1 MCKLCN
7 TNSQPSKPKYSKY
20 FDNLE
25 IVKQYI
31 GTYPCV
37 KCTNLIRVWYR
48 TIKDSTQI
56 DQYILFKLFRVYALA
71 NFTKEQLAKRKSKQ
85 AMRGHQSQSVLPGIK
100 QIINKSTG
108 NMSYAVHHSIGPDKK
123 LSIGT
128 YPTLT
133 EALQVKV
140 NYMQQNGC
148 KRGLTQLSNKLKE
161 LTNGTI

>member
-7 TNSQPSKPKYSKY
+7 TNSPPASVNSPKYADK
-20 FDNLE
+20 LE

-31 GTYPCV
+31 GTYPCI
-37 KCTNLIRVWYR
+37 KCTHQIMIWSSTTN
-48 TIKDSTQI
+48 DSTQI
-56 DQYILFKLFRVYALA
+56 DQYILFKLFRMYALA
-71 NFTKEQLAKRKSKQ
+71 NFTKEQLAKRKSYNTVKSHHKQ
-85 AMRGHQSQSVLPGIK
+85 AALPGIR
-100 QIINKSTG
+100 QIITKSTG
-108 NMSYAVHHSIGPDKK
+108 NVKYLVRHRFNKDQQ
-123 LSIGT
+123 LNLGT
-128 YPTLT
+128 YPTLS

>member
-7 TNSQPSKPKYSKY
+7 TNSPPAYVNSIKYADK
-20 FDNLE
+20 LE
-25 IVKQYI
+25 VVKQYI
-31 GTYPCV
+31 GTYPCI
-37 KCTNLIRVWYR
+37 KCTHQLMAWSKATN
-48 TIKDSTQI
+48 TPTQF

-71 NFTKEQLAKRKSKQ
+71 NFTKEQLAKRKSSNIVAAHHKQ
-85 AMRGHQSQSVLPGIK
+85 AVLPGIR
-100 QIINKSTG
+100 QIITKSTG
-108 NMSYAVHHSIGPDKK
+108 TVRYLVRHR
-123 LSIGT
+123 LSKEQQVTIGT
-128 YPTLT
+128 YPTLS

>member
-7 TNSQPSKPKYSKY
+7 TNSPPASVNSPKYADK
-20 FDNLE
+20 LE

-31 GTYPCV
+31 GTYPCI
-37 KCTNLIRVWYR
+37 KCTHQIMIWSSTTN
-48 TIKDSTQI
+48 DSTQI
-56 DQYILFKLFRVYALA
+56 DQYILFKLFRMYALA
-71 NFTKEQLAKRKSKQ
+71 NFTKEQVSERKAYSVRLTQHKK
-85 AMRGHQSQSVLPGIK
+85 AVLPGIR
-100 QIINKSTG
+100 QVSNKSTG
-108 NMSYAVHHSIGPDKK
+108 NVTYVVRHRVNQQQQ
-123 LSIGT
+123 LNLGT
-128 YPTLT
+128 YPTLS